1 MWKLMGRIQR
11 LAARSTPSAMLLLL
25 VEVRA
30 LTLSAKFSAQSGLND
45 FFDFLRLAVANENGH
60 NLFLFFEGI

>member
-1 MWKLMGRIQR
+1 MWKLTGRIQR
-11 LAARSTPSAMLLLL
+11 LAAPSTPSAMPLLL

-30 LTLSAKFSAQSGLND
+30 LTLSAKFSTQSGLND
-45 FFDFLRLAVANENGH
+45 FFSFLHLAVANKNGH